1 MTTIRTTCRHCG
13 DVELTPLDLT
23 LEIEN
28 GGHTGRYRFA
38 CPSCSIQQRRP
49 ANGRVVSILL
59 AAGVVYEVSVYGGPI
74 TEAEITDFRTALDF
88 DDWYS
93 EIGTY

>member
-23 LEIEN
+23 LELEPQ
-28 GGHTGRYRFA
+28 GDTGQYRFS
-38 CPSCSIQQRRP
+38 CPFCDFIQRRP

-59 AAGVVYEVSVYGGPI
+59 AAGVVYEVTAYGGPI
-74 TEAEITDFRTALDF
+74 TEEEIASFRCALDRV
-88 DDWYS
+88 DWYS
-93 EIGTY
+93 EIHS